1 MNRRG
6 PKRGVA
12 GASEGGAL
20 RRRSGA
26 PGGPAPR
33 RARPRD
39 GRAREAGMRGHS
51 EMRQSKVFMT
61 FAHIHEHTKR
71 RHLYV

>member
-12 GASEGGAL
+12 GGSEGGAL

-26 PGGPAPR
+26 PGGPHRDALARATAERVKRGCAGIPR
-33 RARPRD
+33 
-39 GRAREAGMRGHS
+39 
-51 EMRQSKVFMT
+51 
-61 FAHIHEHTKR
+61 
-71 RHLYV
+71 